1 MKPKIARF
9 ARASTFAC
17 PLCKEELKF
26 QDHSLVC
33 TNRHSFDIAKY
44 GYVNLAP
51 QIRQSKDYDKD
62 NFIQR
67 KIILE
72 AGFYQH
78 ILQEIEVFLQQSPD
92 TQTILDVGCGQG
104 YYSLELQKIFPDK
117 DFYAFDISKDSIQ
130 LASKTDTSLSI
141 NWFVGDLAKLPI
153 KNHSIDLILDIFSPA
168 NYQEFQRVLTKQ
180 GLLLK
185 VIPTSQHVQEIR
197 KKVAWQL
204 QKQDYSNQ
212 DILDHFETSFEILE
226 QKEVTVTYPINE
238 IQKEALI
245 GMTPL
250 LFHIKQEEIDWS
262 DLTEITISATI
273 LIGKSKKDKL

>member
-1 MKPKIARF
+1 M
-9 ARASTFAC
+9 
-17 PLCKEELKF
+17 
-26 QDHSLVC
+26 
-33 TNRHSFDIAKY
+33 
-44 GYVNLAP
+44 
-51 QIRQSKDYDKD
+51 
-62 NFIQR
+62 
-67 KIILE
+67 
-72 AGFYQH
+72 
-78 ILQEIEVFLQQSPD
+78 QQSPD

-104 YYSLELQKIFPDK
+104 YYSLELQKVFPDK

-130 LASKTDTSLSI
+130 LASRADTSLTI
-141 NWFVGDLAKLPI
+141 NWFVGDLAKLPV

-197 KKVAWQL
+197 QKVAEQL
-204 QKQDYSNQ
+204 KKQDYSNQ

-273 LIGKSKKDKL
+273 LIGKSKKGKL

>member
-9 ARASTFAC
+9 AKASVFSC
-17 PLCKEELKF
+17 PLCKATLSF
-26 QDHSLVC
+26 QEHSLTC
-33 TNRHSFDIAKY
+33 PNRHSFDIAKY

-67 KIILE
+67 QAILE

-78 ILQEIEVFLQQSPD
+78 ILLEIENILKKLPD

-104 YYSLELQKIFPDK
+104 YYSMKLQKVFSDK
-117 DFYAFDISKDSIQ
+117 NFFAFDISKDSIQ
-130 LASKTDTSLSI
+130 LASRADTSLTI
-141 NWFVGDLAKLPI
+141 NWFVGDLAKLPV

-197 KKVAWQL
+197 QKVAEQL
-204 QKQDYSNQ
+204 KKQDYSNQ

-226 QKEVTVTYPINE
+226 QREVTATYPISE
-238 IQKEALI
+238 VQRAALI